1 MYQCFKVIQQG
12 FQLSVMADAS
22 GLVIGAIAMASLFST
37 CIDLFD
43 RFELGRNY
51 AYDYEI
57 ACTKM
62 CLLKARLSDWGVSLN
77 LGVPGRECPAL
88 RGHWTEE
95 QDVVGRSLLGI
106 KEIFENASLLAE
118 KYKLTPERPGP
129 FKNVVLHRSK
139 RVESDS
145 PEPNSPRSTET
156 RWSHL
161 RKRTV
166 WAIHDKQKFDA
177 FIENL
182 SFLIENLEKVTKRI
196 EMRSS
201 KQNPVTS
208 QGEQSPMS
216 DERVTYRAQP
226 ESSSRKGAATSG
238 ERSVLPDSVHRLA
251 AQMSGNVYISN
262 QKIVS
267 AVGVMGNVGE
277 SKKRHIYTGTQ
288 TVMVHGFGVLGDVSE
303 SAAVNMQEPRA
314 HR

>member
-1 MYQCFKVIQQG
+1 
-12 FQLSVMADAS
+12 MAEAS

-43 RFELGRNY
+43 RFELGRNH
-51 AYDYEI
+51 AYDYEM

-62 CLLKARLSDWGVSLN
+62 CLLKARLSDWGISLN
-77 LGVPGRECPAL
+77 LGVPGRECSAL
-88 RGHWTEE
+88 RQHWTEE
-95 QDVVGRSLLGI
+95 QDVVGRSLFGI

-118 KYKLTPERPGP
+118 KYKLIPERPGT
-129 FKNVVLHRSK
+129 FKNFMLHRPK
-139 RVESDS
+139 QAESDS
-145 PEPNSPRSTET
+145 LEPSSPKSTET
-156 RWSHL
+156 RWSQL

-166 WAIHDKQKFDA
+166 WAIHDKQKFDT

-196 EMRSS
+196 EKRSS
-201 KQNPVTS
+201 KQNPCTC
-208 QGEQSPMS
+208 QGEQSPMP
-216 DERVTYRAQP
+216 DEKVRYRAQP
-226 ESSSRKGAATSG
+226 KASSRNGAATSG
-238 ERSVLPDSVHRLA
+238 EKPALPDSIHQLA

-262 QKIVS
+262 QEIVS

-277 SKKRHIYTGTQ
+277 SKSRHIYTGTQ
-288 TVMVHGFGVLGDVSE
+288 TVMDHGFGVMGNVSE

>member
-1 MYQCFKVIQQG
+1 
-12 FQLSVMADAS
+12 MAEAS

-51 AYDYEI
+51 AYDYEM

-77 LGVPGRECPAL
+77 LGVPGRECPTL
-88 RGHWTEE
+88 RQHWTEE
-95 QDVVGRSLLGI
+95 QDVVGRSLFGI

-118 KYKLTPERPGP
+118 KYKLIPERPGTV
-129 FKNVVLHRSK
+129 KNVILHGPK
-139 RVESDS
+139 RAESDS
-145 PEPNSPRSTET
+145 TEPNSPKSTKT
-156 RWSHL
+156 RWSQF

-166 WAIHDKQKFDA
+166 WAIHDKQKFDT

-196 EMRSS
+196 EKRSS
-201 KQNPVTS
+201 RQSPCTN
-208 QGEQSPMS
+208 QGEQLPMP
-216 DERVTYRAQP
+216 DKKVRYRAQP
-226 ESSSRKGAATSG
+226 KTSSRNGAATSG
-238 ERSVLPDSVHRLA
+238 ERPALPDSIHGLA
-251 AQMSGNVYISN
+251 AQMAGNVYISN
-262 QKIVS
+262 QEIVS

-277 SKKRHIYTGTQ
+277 SKSRHIYTGTQ
-288 TVMVHGFGVLGDVSE
+288 TVMDHGFGVMGDVSE
-303 SAAVNMQEPRA
+303 SAAVNIQEPRA

>member
-1 MYQCFKVIQQG
+1 
-12 FQLSVMADAS
+12 MADAS

-51 AYDYEI
+51 AYDYDI
-57 ACTKM
+57 ACTKLY
-62 CLLKARLSDWGVSLN
+62 LLKARLEGWGISLN
-77 LGVPGRECPAL
+77 LRAPGREHPAL
-88 RGHWTEE
+88 RRHWREE
-95 QDVVGRSLLGI
+95 QDVVGRSLFGI

-118 KYKLTPERPGP
+118 KYKLTPERPRT
-129 FKNVVLHRSK
+129 FRNVVLHPSK
-139 RVESDS
+139 GLDSKS
-145 PEPNSPRSTET
+145 PEPNSARNTDS

-166 WAIHDKQKFDA
+166 WAIHDKQKFDD

-196 EMRSS
+196 EMRSP
-201 KQNPVTS
+201 KQDPVTS
-208 QGEQSPMS
+208 RPGRSPMS
-216 DERVTYRAQP
+216 DDRFTSQTRS
-226 ESSSRKGAATSG
+226 ESPSKKGTATSG
-238 ERSVLPDSVHRLA
+238 ERSVMPDSIQRLA
-251 AQMSGNVYISN
+251 AQMSGNVYMSN
-262 QKIVS
+262 QEIVS
-267 AVGVMGNVGE
+267 AVGIMGNVGE

-288 TVMVHGFGVLGDVSE
+288 TVMVHGFGVMGDVSE

>member
-1 MYQCFKVIQQG
+1 
-12 FQLSVMADAS
+12 MAEAS

-62 CLLKARLSDWGVSLN
+62 CLLKARLSDWGISLN

-88 RGHWTEE
+88 RQHWMEE
-95 QDVVGRSLLGI
+95 QDVVGRSLFGI

-118 KYKLTPERPGP
+118 KYKLIPERPGIV
-129 FKNVVLHRSK
+129 KNVILHRPK
-139 RVESDS
+139 QAESDS
-145 PEPNSPRSTET
+145 TEQNSPKCTET
-156 RWSHL
+156 RWSQL

-166 WAIHDKQKFDA
+166 WAIHDKQKFDT

-196 EMRSS
+196 EKRSL
-201 KQNPVTS
+201 KQNPCTN
-208 QGEQSPMS
+208 QGEQSPTL
-216 DERVTYRAQP
+216 DEKVRYRAQP
-226 ESSSRKGAATSG
+226 KASSRNSAATSG
-238 ERSVLPDSVHRLA
+238 ERPALPDSIHRLA
-251 AQMSGNVYISN
+251 AQMSGNVYVSN
-262 QKIVS
+262 QEIVS

-277 SKKRHIYTGTQ
+277 SKSRHIYTGTQ
-288 TVMVHGFGVLGDVSE
+288 TVMDHGFGVMGDVSE